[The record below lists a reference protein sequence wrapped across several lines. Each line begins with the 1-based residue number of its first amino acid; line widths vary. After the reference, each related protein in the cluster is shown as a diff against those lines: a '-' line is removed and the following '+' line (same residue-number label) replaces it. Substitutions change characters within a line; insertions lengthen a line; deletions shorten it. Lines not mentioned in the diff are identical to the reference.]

1 MGMDIGFEKAGFETV
16 YANDIERFAYDTI
29 RKNKSS
35 ISCDLGDITKITSE
49 QIMQKAGLSQEPDV
63 VIGGPPCQSFSTAGT
78 KFNLS
83 NGSLSSEKFRIAS
96 NGDATFGG
104 ALTAATGTFS
114 GSIAGA
120 SGTFTGGISGT
131 GYTLNNSG
139 LTLTNASSS
148 ISLGNSVTLTS
159 SGLAGSNFTLN
170 SSGLTATGVTV
181 TGEVNATSG
190 TFTNIDV
197 NSGAV
202 GGWSINS
209 TSIYTGTEDHSDY
222 TASDG
227 DMTFYSNGT
236 DSSIHAKNFYITTA
250 GDLVARDVTLT
261 GEITATSGDI
271 GGWSIGGSNTTLEAT
286 GITIDSANKRILI
299 ED

>member
-1 MGMDIGFEKAGFETV
+1 
-16 YANDIERFAYDTI
+16 
-29 RKNKSS
+29 
-35 ISCDLGDITKITSE
+35 
-49 QIMQKAGLSQEPDV
+49 
-63 VIGGPPCQSFSTAGT
+63 
-78 KFNLS
+78 
-83 NGSLSSEKFRIAS
+83 
-96 NGDATFGG
+96 
-104 ALTAATGTFS
+104 
-114 GSIAGA
+114 
-120 SGTFTGGISGT
+120 
-131 GYTLNNSG
+131 
-139 LTLTNASSS
+139 
-148 ISLGNSVTLTS
+148 
-159 SGLAGSNFTLN
+159 
-170 SSGLTATGVTV
+170 GLTATGVTV

-222 TASDG
+222 TANDG

-261 GEITATSGDI
+261 GEITATSGAI
-271 GGWSIGGSNTTLEAT
+271 GGWSIGGTNTTLSAT